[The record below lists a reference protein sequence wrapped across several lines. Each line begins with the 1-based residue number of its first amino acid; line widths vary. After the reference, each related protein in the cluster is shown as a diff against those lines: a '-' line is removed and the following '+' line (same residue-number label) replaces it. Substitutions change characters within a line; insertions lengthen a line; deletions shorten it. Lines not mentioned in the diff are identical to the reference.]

1 MDIDLLSKMVK
12 ELILVNDRVTL
23 PGVGAFVA
31 EMVPA
36 SFTDR
41 GYTINP
47 PYRRLVFRQGVSQEK
62 DHLLADM
69 YASANN
75 IDREMAE
82 KLLRE
87 FLKGMV
93 EELRKRKMLVFTGLG
108 RLRATRENNFFF
120 ICDENLDIFPEGMGL
135 EAVSL
140 KSHSKPKEL
149 DFSEVDAVVNSAAE
163 SPAAP
168 EAESLSE
175 PSAES
180 PAEPVVESPAESAA
194 ESPAEPAAES
204 PADPAA
210 ESPTEPAAESP
221 AEPSAEPA
229 AEPAAEPVAESP
241 AEPSAEPAAE
251 SPAEPA
257 AESPAEPVAESPA
270 EPAAESPAESPAEPS
285 AESPAEPAADSPA
298 ESPAEPRWWLGE
310 TEPEEE
316 DEQHASIW
324 KKGWFVAVFSICCLL
339 LLAALAFA
347 LFLLLARTQPEL
359 IDSLLYTEEE
369 LEILNHIL

>member
-62 DHLLADM
+62 DHLLVDM

-149 DFSEVDAVVNSAAE
+149 DFSEVDAVVNS
-163 SPAAP
+163 P
-168 EAESLSE
+168 
-175 PSAES
+175 AES
-180 PAEPVVESPAESAA
+180 PAEPPA
-194 ESPAEPAAES
+194 
-204 PADPAA
+204 
-210 ESPTEPAAESP
+210 EPAAESP
-221 AEPSAEPA
+221 AEPSAEPS
-229 AEPAAEPVAESP
+229 AESSAELS
-241 AEPSAEPAAE
+241 AEPSAEPA
-251 SPAEPA
+251 
-257 AESPAEPVAESPA
+257 
-270 EPAAESPAESPAEPS
+270 
-285 AESPAEPAADSPA
+285 A

-316 DEQHASIW
+316 DEQHGSIW

-369 LEILNHIL
+369 LEILSHIL

>member
-82 KLLRE
+82 NLLRE

-149 DFSEVDAVVNSAAE
+149 DFSEVDAVVNS
-163 SPAAP
+163 PA
-168 EAESLSE
+168 E

-180 PAEPVVESPAESAA
+180 PAEPSAESPVEPAAESPVEPSAEPAAEPTA
-194 ESPAEPAAES
+194 ESPAEPAA
-204 PADPAA
+204 D
-210 ESPTEPAAESP
+210 SP
-221 AEPSAEPA
+221 AEPSAESPAEPA

-241 AEPSAEPAAE
+241 AEPAAEPAAE
-251 SPAEPA
+251 SPVEPA
-257 AESPAEPVAESPA
+257 AESPVEPAA
-270 EPAAESPAESPAEPS
+270 EPAAESPAESPAEP
-285 AESPAEPAADSPA
+285 AA

-347 LFLLLARTQPEL
+347 LFLLLAKIQPEL

>member
-149 DFSEVDAVVNSAAE
+149 DFSEVDAVVNS
-163 SPAAP
+163 PA
-168 EAESLSE
+168 E

-180 PAEPVVESPAESAA
+180 PAEPSA

-204 PADPAA
+204 PAEPSAESPAEPSAESPAEPATESPAEPSAESSAELSAEPSAEPAA

-229 AEPAAEPVAESP
+229 AESPAEPAAEPSAESP
-241 AEPSAEPAAE
+241 AEPSAEP
-251 SPAEPA
+251 
-257 AESPAEPVAESPA
+257 
-270 EPAAESPAESPAEPS
+270 
-285 AESPAEPAADSPA
+285 
-298 ESPAEPRWWLGE
+298 RWWLGE
-310 TEPEEE
+310 TELEEE

>member
-149 DFSEVDAVVNSAAE
+149 DFSEVDAVVNS
-163 SPAAP
+163 P
-168 EAESLSE
+168 
-175 PSAES
+175 
-180 PAEPVVESPAESAA
+180 
-194 ESPAEPAAES
+194 
-204 PADPAA
+204 A

-221 AEPSAEPA
+221 AEPA
-229 AEPAAEPVAESP
+229 AE
-241 AEPSAEPAAE
+241 
-251 SPAEPA
+251 
-257 AESPAEPVAESPA
+257 
-270 EPAAESPAESPAEPS
+270 
-285 AESPAEPAADSPA
+285 SPA

-316 DEQHASIW
+316 DEQHGSIW

>member
-47 PYRRLVFRQGVSQEK
+47 PYRRLVFRQGVAQEK
-62 DHLLADM
+62 DHLLVDM
-69 YASANN
+69 YAYANN

-82 KLLRE
+82 NLLRE

-149 DFSEVDAVVNSAAE
+149 DFSEVDAVVNSIAE
-163 SPAAP
+163 SP
-168 EAESLSE
+168 
-175 PSAES
+175 
-180 PAEPVVESPAESAA
+180 A
-194 ESPAEPAAES
+194 ESPAEPA
-204 PADPAA
+204 
-210 ESPTEPAAESP
+210 
-221 AEPSAEPA
+221 
-229 AEPAAEPVAESP
+229 
-241 AEPSAEPAAE
+241 AEPAAE

-257 AESPAEPVAESPA
+257 AESPAEPSAESPAESAAEPSAESPA
-270 EPAAESPAESPAEPS
+270 EPSAESPAESPAEPSAEPVAEPAAEPSAESPAEPS
-285 AESPAEPAADSPA
+285 AESPAEPSAESPAEPPAEPAAEPSA

>member
-149 DFSEVDAVVNSAAE
+149 DFSEVDAVVNS
-163 SPAAP
+163 PA
-168 EAESLSE
+168 E

-180 PAEPVVESPAESAA
+180 PV
-194 ESPAEPAAES
+194 EPAAES
-204 PADPAA
+204 PV
-210 ESPTEPAAESP
+210 
-221 AEPSAEPA
+221 EPSAEPA
-229 AEPAAEPVAESP
+229 AEPTAESP
-241 AEPSAEPAAE
+241 AEPAADSPAEPSAE

-257 AESPAEPVAESPA
+257 AESPAEP
-270 EPAAESPAESPAEPS
+270 AAE
-285 AESPAEPAADSPA
+285 SPA

>member
-163 SPAAP
+163 SPAEPA
-168 EAESLSE
+168 AESPAE

-180 PAEPVVESPAESAA
+180 PAEPSAESSA
-194 ESPAEPAAES
+194 ELSAEPSAE
-204 PADPAA
+204 PAA

-229 AEPAAEPVAESP
+229 AEPVAESP
-241 AEPSAEPAAE
+241 AEPSAEPA
-251 SPAEPA
+251 
-257 AESPAEPVAESPA
+257 
-270 EPAAESPAESPAEPS
+270 

-324 KKGWFVAVFSICCLL
+324 KNCWFVSVFSI
-339 LLAALAFA
+339 
-347 LFLLLARTQPEL
+347 
-359 IDSLLYTEEE
+359 
-369 LEILNHIL
+369 

>member
-163 SPAAP
+163 SPA
-168 EAESLSE
+168 E
-175 PSAES
+175 PS
-180 PAEPVVESPAESAA
+180 A

-204 PADPAA
+204 PV
-210 ESPTEPAAESP
+210 
-221 AEPSAEPA
+221 EPS
-229 AEPAAEPVAESP
+229 
-241 AEPSAEPAAE
+241 AE

-257 AESPAEPVAESPA
+257 AESPAEP
-270 EPAAESPAESPAEPS
+270 
-285 AESPAEPAADSPA
+285 AADSPA
-298 ESPAEPRWWLGE
+298 DSPAEPRWWLGE

>member
-149 DFSEVDAVVNSAAE
+149 DFSEVDAVVNSPAE
-163 SPAAP
+163 SPA
-168 EAESLSE
+168 
-175 PSAES
+175 
-180 PAEPVVESPAESAA
+180 
-194 ESPAEPAAES
+194 
-204 PADPAA
+204 
-210 ESPTEPAAESP
+210 EPAAESP

-229 AEPAAEPVAESP
+229 AEPV
-241 AEPSAEPAAE
+241 AE

-257 AESPAEPVAESPA
+257 AESPAEPS
-270 EPAAESPAESPAEPS
+270 
-285 AESPAEPAADSPA
+285 
-298 ESPAEPRWWLGE
+298 AEPRWWLGE

>member
-149 DFSEVDAVVNSAAE
+149 DFSEVDAVVNS
-163 SPAAP
+163 P
-168 EAESLSE
+168 
-175 PSAES
+175 
-180 PAEPVVESPAESAA
+180 A

-204 PADPAA
+204 PAEPSAEPAAESPAESPAEPSAEPAA

-221 AEPSAEPA
+221 AEPSAEP
-229 AEPAAEPVAESP
+229 
-241 AEPSAEPAAE
+241 
-251 SPAEPA
+251 
-257 AESPAEPVAESPA
+257 
-270 EPAAESPAESPAEPS
+270 S
-285 AESPAEPAADSPA
+285 AESPTEPAAD
-298 ESPAEPRWWLGE
+298 SPAEPRWWLGE

>member
-149 DFSEVDAVVNSAAE
+149 DFSEVDAVVNS
-163 SPAAP
+163 P
-168 EAESLSE
+168 
-175 PSAES
+175 
-180 PAEPVVESPAESAA
+180 A

-204 PADPAA
+204 PAEPSAEPAAESPAESPAEPSAEPAA

-229 AEPAAEPVAESP
+229 AE
-241 AEPSAEPAAE
+241 

-257 AESPAEPVAESPA
+257 
-270 EPAAESPAESPAEPS
+270 
-285 AESPAEPAADSPA
+285 A

-347 LFLLLARTQPEL
+347 LFLLLAKIQPEL

>member
-149 DFSEVDAVVNSAAE
+149 DFSEVDAVVNS
-163 SPAAP
+163 P
-168 EAESLSE
+168 
-175 PSAES
+175 
-180 PAEPVVESPAESAA
+180 A
-194 ESPAEPAAES
+194 ESPAEPA
-204 PADPAA
+204 
-210 ESPTEPAAESP
+210 
-221 AEPSAEPA
+221 
-229 AEPAAEPVAESP
+229 AESP

-257 AESPAEPVAESPA
+257 AESPT
-270 EPAAESPAESPAEPS
+270 EPAAESPAEPV
-285 AESPAEPAADSPA
+285 A

>member
-62 DHLLADM
+62 DHLLVDM

-149 DFSEVDAVVNSAAE
+149 DFSEVDAVVNS
-163 SPAAP
+163 
-168 EAESLSE
+168 
-175 PSAES
+175 
-180 PAEPVVESPAESAA
+180 
-194 ESPAEPAAES
+194 
-204 PADPAA
+204 
-210 ESPTEPAAESP
+210 
-221 AEPSAEPA
+221 
-229 AEPAAEPVAESP
+229 P

-251 SPAEPA
+251 SPAEPSA
-257 AESPAEPVAESPA
+257 EPPAESAAESSAESPADPVAESPA
-270 EPAAESPAESPAEPS
+270 EPAAESS
-285 AESPAEPAADSPA
+285 AEPAA

>member
-149 DFSEVDAVVNSAAE
+149 DFSEVDAVVNS
-163 SPAAP
+163 PA
-168 EAESLSE
+168 E

-180 PAEPVVESPAESAA
+180 PAEPSA
-194 ESPAEPAAES
+194 ESPVEPAAES
-204 PADPAA
+204 PV
-210 ESPTEPAAESP
+210 
-221 AEPSAEPA
+221 EPSAEPA
-229 AEPAAEPVAESP
+229 AEPT
-241 AEPSAEPAAE
+241 AE

-257 AESPAEPVAESPA
+257 AG
-270 EPAAESPAESPAEPS
+270 SPAEPS
-285 AESPAEPAADSPA
+285 AESPAEPAAEPAA

-316 DEQHASIW
+316 DEQHGSIW

>member
-163 SPAAP
+163 SPA
-168 EAESLSE
+168 
-175 PSAES
+175 
-180 PAEPVVESPAESAA
+180 
-194 ESPAEPAAES
+194 
-204 PADPAA
+204 
-210 ESPTEPAAESP
+210 
-221 AEPSAEPA
+221 
-229 AEPAAEPVAESP
+229 
-241 AEPSAEPAAE
+241 
-251 SPAEPA
+251 
-257 AESPAEPVAESPA
+257 
-270 EPAAESPAESPAEPS
+270 
-285 AESPAEPAADSPA
+285 EPAADSPA
-298 ESPAEPRWWLGE
+298 EPPAEPRWWLGE

-324 KKGWFVAVFSICCLL
+324 KKGWFVAVFGICCLL

>member
-149 DFSEVDAVVNSAAE
+149 DFSEVDAVVNS
-163 SPAAP
+163 P
-168 EAESLSE
+168 
-175 PSAES
+175 
-180 PAEPVVESPAESAA
+180 A
-194 ESPAEPAAES
+194 ESPAEPA
-204 PADPAA
+204 
-210 ESPTEPAAESP
+210 
-221 AEPSAEPA
+221 
-229 AEPAAEPVAESP
+229 AESP

-251 SPAEPA
+251 SPAEPSAEPA
-257 AESPAEPVAESPA
+257 AES
-270 EPAAESPAESPAEPS
+270 AAESPAESPAEPA

-310 TEPEEE
+310 TESEEE
-316 DEQHASIW
+316 DEQYGSIW

>member
-149 DFSEVDAVVNSAAE
+149 DFSEVDAVVNSPAE
-163 SPAAP
+163 SP
-168 EAESLSE
+168 
-175 PSAES
+175 
-180 PAEPVVESPAESAA
+180 V
-194 ESPAEPAAES
+194 EPA
-204 PADPAA
+204 
-210 ESPTEPAAESP
+210 
-221 AEPSAEPA
+221 
-229 AEPAAEPVAESP
+229 
-241 AEPSAEPAAE
+241 
-251 SPAEPA
+251 
-257 AESPAEPVAESPA
+257 
-270 EPAAESPAESPAEPS
+270 AESPAEPS
-285 AESPAEPAADSPA
+285 AESPAEPAAESPAEPAVESPAEPATESPAEPSAESSAELSAEPSAEPAAESPTEPAADSPA
-298 ESPAEPRWWLGE
+298 EPAADSPAEPRWWLGE

>member
-62 DHLLADM
+62 DHLLVDM

-149 DFSEVDAVVNSAAE
+149 DFSEVDAVVNS
-163 SPAAP
+163 
-168 EAESLSE
+168 
-175 PSAES
+175 
-180 PAEPVVESPAESAA
+180 
-194 ESPAEPAAES
+194 
-204 PADPAA
+204 
-210 ESPTEPAAESP
+210 
-221 AEPSAEPA
+221 
-229 AEPAAEPVAESP
+229 P

-251 SPAEPA
+251 SPAEPSA
-257 AESPAEPVAESPA
+257 EPPAESAAESSAESPAEPVAESPA
-270 EPAAESPAESPAEPS
+270 EPAAESS
-285 AESPAEPAADSPA
+285 AEPAAEP
-298 ESPAEPRWWLGE
+298 PAEPRWWLGE

>member
-149 DFSEVDAVVNSAAE
+149 DFSEVDAVVNSPAE
-163 SPAAP
+163 SPA
-168 EAESLSE
+168 ES
-175 PSAES
+175 SAES
-180 PAEPVVESPAESAA
+180 PAEPVA
-194 ESPAEPAAES
+194 ESPAEPPAES
-204 PADPAA
+204 PAEPSAEPSV
-210 ESPTEPAAESP
+210 ESPAEPAAESP

-229 AEPAAEPVAESP
+229 A
-241 AEPSAEPAAE
+241 
-251 SPAEPA
+251 
-257 AESPAEPVAESPA
+257 
-270 EPAAESPAESPAEPS
+270 
-285 AESPAEPAADSPA
+285 D
-298 ESPAEPRWWLGE
+298 SPAEPRWWLGE

>member
-149 DFSEVDAVVNSAAE
+149 DFSEVDAVVNS
-163 SPAAP
+163 P
-168 EAESLSE
+168 
-175 PSAES
+175 
-180 PAEPVVESPAESAA
+180 
-194 ESPAEPAAES
+194 
-204 PADPAA
+204 
-210 ESPTEPAAESP
+210 
-221 AEPSAEPA
+221 
-229 AEPAAEPVAESP
+229 
-241 AEPSAEPAAE
+241 AE

-257 AESPAEPVAESPA
+257 AESPAEPAAEPSAESPA
-270 EPAAESPAESPAEPS
+270 EPAAEFPAEPS
-285 AESPAEPAADSPA
+285 AEPAADSPA

-324 KKGWFVAVFSICCLL
+324 KKGWFVAVFGICCLL

>member
-163 SPAAP
+163 SPA
-168 EAESLSE
+168 E
-175 PSAES
+175 PSA
-180 PAEPVVESPAESAA
+180 ESPAESAA

-204 PADPAA
+204 PA
-210 ESPTEPAAESP
+210 EPAAESP
-221 AEPSAEPA
+221 AEPS

-241 AEPSAEPAAE
+241 AEPSAEPA
-251 SPAEPA
+251 
-257 AESPAEPVAESPA
+257 
-270 EPAAESPAESPAEPS
+270 

>member
-149 DFSEVDAVVNSAAE
+149 DFSEVDAVVNS
-163 SPAAP
+163 P
-168 EAESLSE
+168 
-175 PSAES
+175 AES
-180 PAEPVVESPAESAA
+180 PAEPS
-194 ESPAEPAAES
+194 
-204 PADPAA
+204 
-210 ESPTEPAAESP
+210 AESP

-241 AEPSAEPAAE
+241 AEPSAEPVAE

-257 AESPAEPVAESPA
+257 AESPAEP
-270 EPAAESPAESPAEPS
+270 S
-285 AESPAEPAADSPA
+285 AESPAAPAADSPA
-298 ESPAEPRWWLGE
+298 DSPAEPRWWLGE

-316 DEQHASIW
+316 DEQHASI
-324 KKGWFVAVFSICCLL
+324 
-339 LLAALAFA
+339 
-347 LFLLLARTQPEL
+347 
-359 IDSLLYTEEE
+359 
-369 LEILNHIL
+369 

>member
-47 PYRRLVFRQGVSQEK
+47 PYRRLVFRQGVAQEK
-62 DHLLADM
+62 DHLLVDM

-149 DFSEVDAVVNSAAE
+149 DFSEVDAVVNSPAE
-163 SPAAP
+163 SPA
-168 EAESLSE
+168 E

-180 PAEPVVESPAESAA
+180 PAE
-194 ESPAEPAAES
+194 
-204 PADPAA
+204 PAA

-221 AEPSAEPA
+221 AEPSAE
-229 AEPAAEPVAESP
+229 
-241 AEPSAEPAAE
+241 

-257 AESPAEPVAESPA
+257 T
-270 EPAAESPAESPAEPS
+270 ESPAEPS
-285 AESPAEPAADSPA
+285 AESSAELSAEPSAEPAA

-316 DEQHASIW
+316 DEQHGSIW
-324 KKGWFVAVFSICCLL
+324 KKGWFVAVFGICCLL

>member
-149 DFSEVDAVVNSAAE
+149 DFSEVDAVVNS
-163 SPAAP
+163 
-168 EAESLSE
+168 
-175 PSAES
+175 
-180 PAEPVVESPAESAA
+180 
-194 ESPAEPAAES
+194 
-204 PADPAA
+204 
-210 ESPTEPAAESP
+210 TAESP

-229 AEPAAEPVAESP
+229 
-241 AEPSAEPAAE
+241 
-251 SPAEPA
+251 
-257 AESPAEPVAESPA
+257 
-270 EPAAESPAESPAEPS
+270 
-285 AESPAEPAADSPA
+285 A

>member
-149 DFSEVDAVVNSAAE
+149 DFSEVDAVVNS
-163 SPAAP
+163 P
-168 EAESLSE
+168 
-175 PSAES
+175 
-180 PAEPVVESPAESAA
+180 A

-204 PADPAA
+204 PAEPSAEPAAELSAEPSAEPAA

-221 AEPSAEPA
+221 AEPA
-229 AEPAAEPVAESP
+229 
-241 AEPSAEPAAE
+241 
-251 SPAEPA
+251 
-257 AESPAEPVAESPA
+257 
-270 EPAAESPAESPAEPS
+270 

>member
-149 DFSEVDAVVNSAAE
+149 DFSEVDAVVNS
-163 SPAAP
+163 P
-168 EAESLSE
+168 
-175 PSAES
+175 
-180 PAEPVVESPAESAA
+180 
-194 ESPAEPAAES
+194 
-204 PADPAA
+204 
-210 ESPTEPAAESP
+210 AESP
-221 AEPSAEPA
+221 AEPSAESS
-229 AEPAAEPVAESP
+229 AELS

-251 SPAEPA
+251 SPTEPA
-257 AESPAEPVAESPA
+257 
-270 EPAAESPAESPAEPS
+270 

-347 LFLLLARTQPEL
+347 LFLLLARIQPEL

>member
-149 DFSEVDAVVNSAAE
+149 DFSEVDAVVNS
-163 SPAAP
+163 P
-168 EAESLSE
+168 
-175 PSAES
+175 AES
-180 PAEPVVESPAESAA
+180 PAEPS
-194 ESPAEPAAES
+194 
-204 PADPAA
+204 
-210 ESPTEPAAESP
+210 AESP

-241 AEPSAEPAAE
+241 AEPVAE

-257 AESPAEPVAESPA
+257 AESPAEPS
-270 EPAAESPAESPAEPS
+270 AEPS
-285 AESPAEPAADSPA
+285 AESPAEPSAEPPA

>member
-149 DFSEVDAVVNSAAE
+149 DFSEVDAVVNS
-163 SPAAP
+163 PA
-168 EAESLSE
+168 E

-180 PAEPVVESPAESAA
+180 PAEPA
-194 ESPAEPAAES
+194 
-204 PADPAA
+204 
-210 ESPTEPAAESP
+210 
-221 AEPSAEPA
+221 
-229 AEPAAEPVAESP
+229 AESP

-257 AESPAEPVAESPA
+257 
-270 EPAAESPAESPAEPS
+270 

-316 DEQHASIW
+316 DEQHGSIW

>member
-149 DFSEVDAVVNSAAE
+149 DFSEVDAVVNS
-163 SPAAP
+163 P
-168 EAESLSE
+168 
-175 PSAES
+175 
-180 PAEPVVESPAESAA
+180 
-194 ESPAEPAAES
+194 
-204 PADPAA
+204 
-210 ESPTEPAAESP
+210 AESP
-221 AEPSAEPA
+221 AEPSAE
-229 AEPAAEPVAESP
+229 SP
-241 AEPSAEPAAE
+241 AEPAAE

-257 AESPAEPVAESPA
+257 AESPAEPSAESPAEPSAESPAEPSAEPVAESPA
-270 EPAAESPAESPAEPS
+270 EPAAESPT
-285 AESPAEPAADSPA
+285 EPAADSPA

-324 KKGWFVAVFSICCLL
+324 KKGWFVAVFGICCLL

>member
-149 DFSEVDAVVNSAAE
+149 DFSEVDAVVNS
-163 SPAAP
+163 PA
-168 EAESLSE
+168 E

-180 PAEPVVESPAESAA
+180 PAEPSAESAA
-194 ESPAEPAAES
+194 EPA
-204 PADPAA
+204 
-210 ESPTEPAAESP
+210 T
-221 AEPSAEPA
+221 
-229 AEPAAEPVAESP
+229 
-241 AEPSAEPAAE
+241 E

-270 EPAAESPAESPAEPS
+270 ESSAESPTEPAAESPA
-285 AESPAEPAADSPA
+285 D
-298 ESPAEPRWWLGE
+298 SPAEPRWWLGE

-347 LFLLLARTQPEL
+347 IFLLLARTQPEL

>member
-163 SPAAP
+163 SPAEPA
-168 EAESLSE
+168 AESPAE

-180 PAEPVVESPAESAA
+180 PAEPSAESSA
-194 ESPAEPAAES
+194 ELSAEPSAE
-204 PADPAA
+204 PAA

-221 AEPSAEPA
+221 AEPS

-257 AESPAEPVAESPA
+257 A
-270 EPAAESPAESPAEPS
+270 
-285 AESPAEPAADSPA
+285 DSPA

-310 TEPEEE
+310 TESEEE
-316 DEQHASIW
+316 DEQYGSIW

-347 LFLLLARTQPEL
+347 LFLLLAKIQPEL

>member
-62 DHLLADM
+62 DHLLVDM

-149 DFSEVDAVVNSAAE
+149 DFSEVDAVVNS
-163 SPAAP
+163 P
-168 EAESLSE
+168 
-175 PSAES
+175 
-180 PAEPVVESPAESAA
+180 A

-204 PADPAA
+204 PA
-210 ESPTEPAAESP
+210 
-221 AEPSAEPA
+221 EPS

-251 SPAEPA
+251 SPAEP
-257 AESPAEPVAESPA
+257 S
-270 EPAAESPAESPAEPS
+270 
-285 AESPAEPAADSPA
+285 
-298 ESPAEPRWWLGE
+298 AEPRWWLGE

>member
-149 DFSEVDAVVNSAAE
+149 DFSEVDAVVNS
-163 SPAAP
+163 
-168 EAESLSE
+168 
-175 PSAES
+175 
-180 PAEPVVESPAESAA
+180 PAEPS
-194 ESPAEPAAES
+194 
-204 PADPAA
+204 A

-229 AEPAAEPVAESP
+229 AEPVAESP
-241 AEPSAEPAAE
+241 AEPSAEPA
-251 SPAEPA
+251 
-257 AESPAEPVAESPA
+257 
-270 EPAAESPAESPAEPS
+270 

-316 DEQHASIW
+316 DEQHSSIW

>member
-149 DFSEVDAVVNSAAE
+149 DFSEVDAVVNS
-163 SPAAP
+163 PA
-168 EAESLSE
+168 E

-180 PAEPVVESPAESAA
+180 PA
-194 ESPAEPAAES
+194 
-204 PADPAA
+204 
-210 ESPTEPAAESP
+210 EPAAESP

-229 AEPAAEPVAESP
+229 AESAAESSVEPAAESP
-241 AEPSAEPAAE
+241 AEPEAESPAEPAAE

-257 AESPAEPVAESPA
+257 AESPAEPA
-270 EPAAESPAESPAEPS
+270 

-316 DEQHASIW
+316 DEQHGSIW

>member
-163 SPAAP
+163 SPA
-168 EAESLSE
+168 E
-175 PSAES
+175 P
-180 PAEPVVESPAESAA
+180 PA
-194 ESPAEPAAES
+194 
-204 PADPAA
+204 
-210 ESPTEPAAESP
+210 EPAAESP
-221 AEPSAEPA
+221 AEPSAEPPAESA
-229 AEPAAEPVAESP
+229 AESSAESP
-241 AEPSAEPAAE
+241 T
-251 SPAEPA
+251 
-257 AESPAEPVAESPA
+257 EPVAESPA
-270 EPAAESPAESPAEPS
+270 EPAAEPS
-285 AESPAEPAADSPA
+285 A

-316 DEQHASIW
+316 DEQHGSIW

>member
-62 DHLLADM
+62 DHLLVDM

-149 DFSEVDAVVNSAAE
+149 DFSEVDAVVNY
-163 SPAAP
+163 
-168 EAESLSE
+168 
-175 PSAES
+175 
-180 PAEPVVESPAESAA
+180 AA

-204 PADPAA
+204 PAEPSAESPAEPATESPAEPSTESSAELSAEPSAEPAAESPAEPSAESPAEPSAEPATESPAEPAAESPAEPAA

-221 AEPSAEPA
+221 AEPL
-229 AEPAAEPVAESP
+229 
-241 AEPSAEPAAE
+241 
-251 SPAEPA
+251 
-257 AESPAEPVAESPA
+257 
-270 EPAAESPAESPAEPS
+270 
-285 AESPAEPAADSPA
+285 AEPAADSPA

-347 LFLLLARTQPEL
+347 LFLLLAKIQPEL

>member
-140 KSHSKPKEL
+140 KSQSKPKEL
-149 DFSEVDAVVNSAAE
+149 DFSEVDAVVNSPAE
-163 SPAAP
+163 SPA
-168 EAESLSE
+168 E

-180 PAEPVVESPAESAA
+180 PAE
-194 ESPAEPAAES
+194 
-204 PADPAA
+204 PAA

-221 AEPSAEPA
+221 AEPSAE
-229 AEPAAEPVAESP
+229 
-241 AEPSAEPAAE
+241 

-257 AESPAEPVAESPA
+257 T
-270 EPAAESPAESPAEPS
+270 ESPAEPS
-285 AESPAEPAADSPA
+285 AESSAELSAEPSAEPAA

-324 KKGWFVAVFSICCLL
+324 KKGWFVSVFSICCLL

>member
-163 SPAAP
+163 SPA
-168 EAESLSE
+168 
-175 PSAES
+175 
-180 PAEPVVESPAESAA
+180 

-204 PADPAA
+204 PAEPSAEPSA
-210 ESPTEPAAESP
+210 ESPAEPSAEPPAESPAEPAAESP

-229 AEPAAEPVAESP
+229 
-241 AEPSAEPAAE
+241 
-251 SPAEPA
+251 
-257 AESPAEPVAESPA
+257 
-270 EPAAESPAESPAEPS
+270 
-285 AESPAEPAADSPA
+285 A

-347 LFLLLARTQPEL
+347 LFLLLAKIQPEL

>member
-163 SPAAP
+163 PSAESPA
-168 EAESLSE
+168 E

-180 PAEPVVESPAESAA
+180 PAEPA
-194 ESPAEPAAES
+194 
-204 PADPAA
+204 
-210 ESPTEPAAESP
+210 TESP
-221 AEPSAEPA
+221 AEPSAESSAELSAEPS

-257 AESPAEPVAESPA
+257 
-270 EPAAESPAESPAEPS
+270 
-285 AESPAEPAADSPA
+285 A

-324 KKGWFVAVFSICCLL
+324 KKGWFVAVFGICCLL

>member
-149 DFSEVDAVVNSAAE
+149 DFSEVDAVVNS
-163 SPAAP
+163 
-168 EAESLSE
+168 
-175 PSAES
+175 
-180 PAEPVVESPAESAA
+180 
-194 ESPAEPAAES
+194 
-204 PADPAA
+204 
-210 ESPTEPAAESP
+210 P
-221 AEPSAEPA
+221 AEPS
-229 AEPAAEPVAESP
+229 
-241 AEPSAEPAAE
+241 
-251 SPAEPA
+251 
-257 AESPAEPVAESPA
+257 AESPA
-270 EPAAESPAESPAEPS
+270 EPAAESPAESPAEPAAESPAEPSAEPS
-285 AESPAEPAADSPA
+285 AESPAEPSAEPPA